1 MNRYVS
7 YIFNEVELELLDHQS
22 TKFWQGDTVLHV
34 VISHRRRGMAKGS
47 RSDATFG
54 MAQELD
60 LHLLPIMLR
69 NVDLTQCFQP
79 FVQLQERQLAVFV
92 DVAFGEDG
100 ADGLV

>member
-1 MNRYVS
+1 MNTYVS

-34 VISHRRRGMAKGS
+34 VIGHRS

-54 MAQELD
+54 VAQELD
-60 LHLLPIMLR
+60 FHLLPIMLR